1 METETHKN
9 QKSPGRPVVLSL
21 LCIITFSFGIIKII
35 FFSWTA
41 ITFLNNSY
49 QDSGFTG
56 MLNAMLAIKTPVFA
70 FIWIAV
76 TMTSLLGALMMW
88 QLMKAGFHIY
98 FIAAVVAYLL
108 PAIAEGAE
116 MMTIQ
121 RLFFTSIFI
130 FFYGLHLRFMR

>member
-1 METETHKN
+1 MDTKTHKN

-21 LCIITFSFGIIKII
+21 LCIITFSFGILKII
-35 FFSWTA
+35 LFSWTA
-41 ITFLNNSY
+41 ITFLNNSF

-56 MLNAMLAIKTPVFA
+56 MLNAMLAIKTPAFA

-76 TMTSLLGALMMW
+76 TMTSLLGAVMMW
-88 QLMKAGFHIY
+88 QLMKAGFYIY
-98 FIAAVVAYLL
+98 FIAAVFAYLL
-108 PAIAEGAE
+108 PALAEGAE

-130 FFYGLHLRFMR
+130 IFYGLHIRFMR